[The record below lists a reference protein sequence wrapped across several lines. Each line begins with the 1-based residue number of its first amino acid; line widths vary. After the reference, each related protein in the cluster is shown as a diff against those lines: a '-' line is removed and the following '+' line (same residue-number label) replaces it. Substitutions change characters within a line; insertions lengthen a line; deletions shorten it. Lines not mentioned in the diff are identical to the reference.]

1 MMKRHFLNEV
11 TDLARKKAGKIGRGL
26 LWLAA
31 VVLLLAGVLFFVFTA
46 LVHQGQLPF
55 GYQITLIQQSSCDIP
70 LTDTLVLT
78 RQQDSYAPGDS
89 VVFYRQRESSAQP
102 DCGTLQ
108 NLEEGLGVT
117 DQSGAV
123 ALLTSESVT
132 GKILLCFPTLGKLA
146 AWVNGPAQSSLLF
159 WVGIL
164 LGVVLLSLAALLMVS
179 AFCAK
184 KPAPL
189 PARTSQAAYQPET
202 ELSPVKLFSLDSEEL
217 SPPSEPQSSSEGKHY
232 PSPEELE
239 VLPWRKYA
247 VQEDVPL
254 HKETPAEK

>member
-108 NLEEGLGVT
+108 NLDEGLGVT

-146 AWVNGPAQSSLLF
+146 TWVNGPAQSSLLF
-159 WVGIL
+159 WGGIL

-179 AFCAK
+179 AFRAK
-184 KPAPL
+184 RPTPL
-189 PARTSQAAYQPET
+189 PARSSQAAYQPET
-202 ELSPVKLFSLDSEEL
+202 ELSPVKLFSLDTEEL
-217 SPPSEPQSSSEGKHY
+217 SPPSQPQSSPEDGHY

-239 VLPWRKYA
+239 ALPWRKYA
-247 VQEDVPL
+247 VQEEVPL